1 MDKHNSNNDNI
12 VIIGDS
18 LIQYYKGN
26 KHCFP
31 DMTLNEFITN
41 DNFILNNL
49 DIKNNDKNNK
59 NITYVF
65 SFGIHDLQTFIEED
79 DVINNYI
86 YLTKKY
92 NNCMLILPPLQTDH
106 FYEKCIGEIDTIFIT
121 AFIFEYK
128 SVDGLHPN
136 SISLKKLK
144 NEIEL

>member
-1 MDKHNSNNDNI
+1 MINMDKHNNDNI
-12 VIIGDS
+12 VVVGDS

-31 DMTLNEFITN
+31 DMTLDEFITN
-41 DNFILNNL
+41 DNFLLNNL
-49 DIKNNDKNNK
+49 DIKNNN

-65 SFGIHDLQTFIEED
+65 SFGIHDLQSFIEED

-92 NNCMLILPPLQTDH
+92 KNCMLILPPLQSDN